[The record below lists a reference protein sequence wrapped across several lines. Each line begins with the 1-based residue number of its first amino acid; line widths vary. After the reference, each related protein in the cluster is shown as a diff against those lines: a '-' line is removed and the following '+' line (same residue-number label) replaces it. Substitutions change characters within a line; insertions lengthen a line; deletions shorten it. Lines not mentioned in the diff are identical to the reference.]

1 MLGAAEGGAAGR
13 YPRGRLGTRAPCVP
27 GETQTLSH
35 CFLWAGAVPPS
46 SPDSLSGL
54 GLSLPHTLGAHSG
67 ATPNPACEPH
77 PLEVQSLAW
86 VEGGGGHG
94 SHRAGQAEN
103 PQLRVQGAVWHP
115 ECRLSSALD
124 AAGAGGGAGHLEVC
138 VSRRELEPSL

>member
-1 MLGAAEGGAAGR
+1 M
-13 YPRGRLGTRAPCVP
+13 P

-35 CFLWAGAVPPS
+35 CLLWVGAVPPS

-86 VEGGGGHG
+86 VEGGGGDG
-94 SHRAGQAEN
+94 SHTAGQAGN
-103 PQLRVQGAVWHP
+103 LQLRGQGAVWHLERRP
-115 ECRLSSALD
+115 ASAPD
-124 AAGAGGGAGHLEVC
+124 VVGAGGGVGHLEVC
-138 VSRRELEPSL
+138 VFRRELEPSL